1 MNCSIELARKRLTIL
16 AMTMPIR
23 PMNRN
28 DPMPLMS
35 RLVVQPYRLNAPK
48 VAAVMKNTRTIE
60 VCVYT
65 RKIDDSEMPISA
77 ENTQNSIWA
86 AAGCSRLMPAEITN
100 TITSGARMNSHFRG
114 LTYIA

>member
-1 MNCSIELARKRLTIL
+1 MLS
-16 AMTMPIR
+16 
-23 PMNRN
+23 
-28 DPMPLMS
+28 
-35 RLVVQPYRLNAPK
+35 APK
-48 VAAVMKNTRTIE
+48 VAAVMKHTRTIE

-100 TITSGARMNSHFRG
+100 TITSGAKMSSHFRG
-114 LTYIA
+114 LTYIACTHGVRKALPNLAAPADGSVVTAAI